1 MPSLSQTCISLVK
14 NFEGYRAQPARLP
27 DGRYL
32 IGYNHVQVTPPCGAI
47 DEADAERLLRNDLEG
62 VAAAVQSA
70 VHVTL
75 TQCQFDALVCF
86 AFSIGLP
93 EFERSA
99 VLRHINAGEQIA
111 AACAMESWRKS
122 AANGESVVLDALVRR
137 RAVEKSLFL
146 YEGIRAPAA
155 SALVCPEVDPVAAVL
170 TTPFRTMQ
178 KQDDV
183 AHKLRS
189 ILAREP
195 QTMNAL
201 NPPPDGQD
209 EPEEKEP
216 AHIDLGPVKAPKDLV
231 GYTALGALGALLIA
245 MGMTSAADD
254 HGIAHVV
261 FTAPGAIAVV
271 MSVYYLLKRAAE

>member
-1 MPSLSQTCISLVK
+1 MPSLSQTCIALVK
-14 NFEGYRAQPARLP
+14 NFEGFRAQPVRLP
-27 DGRYL
+27 DGRFL
-32 IGYNHVQVTPPCGAI
+32 IGYNHVQVTPPCGPI
-47 DEADAERLLRNDLEG
+47 AERDGEHLLKNDLEG
-62 VAAAVQSA
+62 VASVVRSS

-93 EFERSA
+93 EFERSD

-122 AANGESVVLDALVRR
+122 ASNGESVVLDALVRR

-178 KQDDV
+178 KQDDI
-183 AHKLRS
+183 ANKLRS

-201 NPPPDGQD
+201 NPPPAMEE
-209 EPEEKEP
+209 EPEDEEP
-216 AHIDLGPVKAPKDLV
+216 THIDLGPVKAPKDLV

-245 MGMTSAADD
+245 MGMTSAAHD
-254 HGIAHVV
+254 HGVAHVI
-261 FTAPGAIAVV
+261 FTAPGVIAVI
-271 MSVYYLLKRAAE
+271 MSVYYLLKRAGE

>member
-1 MPSLSQTCISLVK
+1 MPSLSQTCITLVK
-14 NFEGYRAQPARLP
+14 NFEGFRSQPVRLP
-27 DGRYL
+27 DGRFL
-32 IGYNHVQVTPPCGAI
+32 IGYNHVQVNPPCASI
-47 DEADAERLLRNDLEG
+47 EEREAELLLKNDLEG
-62 VAAAVQSA
+62 VASFVRSS

-93 EFERSA
+93 EFERSD
-99 VLRHINAGEQIA
+99 VVRHINAGEQIA
-111 AACAMESWRKS
+111 AACAMEAWRKS
-122 AANGESVVLDALVRR
+122 TANGESIVLDALVRR

-170 TTPFRTMQ
+170 TTPFRTMT

-183 AHKLRS
+183 ASKLRT
-189 ILAREP
+189 ILSQEP

-201 NPPPDGQD
+201 NPPPDSED
-209 EPEEKEP
+209 EKPEEEP
-216 AHIDLGPVKAPKDLV
+216 RIEVGGVKAPRDLV
-231 GYTALGALGALLIA
+231 GYSALGALGALLIA
-245 MGMTSAADD
+245 MGMTGAQDD
-254 HGIAHVV
+254 HGVSHIV
-261 FTAPGAIAVV
+261 FTAPGIMAVV